1 MLEVCVCVD
10 RLPIISSFHLS
21 FIPEAK
27 ICDAKSR
34 LDAMS
39 FVSILMQIS
48 RVQLPSVERV
58 DST

>member
-1 MLEVCVCVD
+1 MLVVCVD
-10 RLPIISSFHLS
+10 RLPIVSSYHLS
-21 FIPEAK
+21 FTPEAR

-34 LDAMS
+34 LETMS